1 MTDKLDIVII
11 ELEKLDR
18 NKGEKREL
26 KEWCEFIKNPEKME
40 ETSMNNDIRK
50 AKEELDKISQDERE
64 IRLAELRE
72 KAVKDEMAI
81 RDSGYK
87 EGIKK
92 GRDKAIEEIVEKML
106 EKGIDEKIIAELVK
120 IEDDEIN
127 YNDLKDKFLEKENE
141 IYHIV
146 KAMLKENLDINLIS
160 RVTVL
165 TDEEIKAIK

>member
-1 MTDKLDIVII
+1 
-11 ELEKLDR
+11 
-18 NKGEKREL
+18 
-26 KEWCEFIKNPEKME
+26 
-40 ETSMNNDIRK
+40 MNNDIRK

-92 GRDKAIEEIVEKML
+92 GRDKSIEEIVEKML

-127 YNDLKDKFLEKENE
+127 YNDLKDKILE
-141 IYHIV
+141 
-146 KAMLKENLDINLIS
+146 S
-160 RVTVL
+160 
-165 TDEEIKAIK
+165 

>member
-1 MTDKLDIVII
+1 
-11 ELEKLDR
+11 
-18 NKGEKREL
+18 
-26 KEWCEFIKNPEKME
+26 
-40 ETSMNNDIRK
+40 
-50 AKEELDKISQDERE
+50 
-64 IRLAELRE
+64 
-72 KAVKDEMAI
+72 MAI
-81 RDSGYK
+81 IDSGYK

-160 RVTVL
+160 RVTG
-165 TDEEIKAIK
+165 